1 MPYAEINGVRCFY
14 TDEGEGPLTLLL
26 MHGWAADSNDWIWLI
41 PYLRDRY
48 RIVACDLRGHGHS
61 GVADDYALQL
71 FVDDMVGLMR
81 HLDCENVVPVGHSL
95 GGAIAAL
102 LTVQHATMVN
112 AMVAVD
118 PAYGHEPE
126 FVAVLEA
133 GRERWKKSPQDGQAI
148 LLDLMFSAGAT
159 LATPEFLKV
168 FNTRRAQTMPSEMIW
183 KPYEGLA
190 DAPEGVFAKATAGAY
205 LSRRRCPVLSLHSL
219 PGHAAWET
227 ATFQHPY
234 SKATEWE
241 GSGHCLH
248 IERPRELATVLLRW
262 LDGLPAA

>member
-1 MPYAEINGVRCFY
+1 LAYADINGVRCFY

-26 MHGWAADSNDWIWLI
+26 IHGWAADSNDWIWLI
-41 PYLRDRY
+41 PLLRDRY

-61 GVADDYALQL
+61 GVPDDYALQF

-81 HLDCENVVPVGHSL
+81 HLDCEKVVPVGHSL

-126 FVAVLEA
+126 FVA
-133 GRERWKKSPQDGQAI
+133 
-148 LLDLMFSAGAT
+148 
-159 LATPEFLKV
+159 
-168 FNTRRAQTMPSEMIW
+168 
-183 KPYEGLA
+183 
-190 DAPEGVFAKATAGAY
+190 
-205 LSRRRCPVLSLHSL
+205 VLSLHSL

-248 IERPRELATVLLRW
+248 IERPRELATVLIRW
-262 LDGLPAA
+262 LDGLPAS